1 MILAISAVVLLSVTG
16 RQSPEYSWA
25 PFPPGRAVRTDS
37 LGARNAT
44 INTGSAVYFG
54 SRTTTETPFGT
65 RTIENRWD
73 SSAAFAVIDA
83 TPFSI
88 DYGPTDKFYPTYA
101 KVKSSGPGIC
111 VIQDMQR
118 GLEVTVKTSLSD
130 NTHFMRYVVT
140 LKPTLRDLNISRV
153 NLLAISTGNQG
164 RAGVNVPSV
173 VGKTP
178 GSPVLAGNIFF
189 GIEHPMASW
198 AESGPWLT
206 GSIKRIL
213 PLRKGTTAT
222 YSYVIGVAP
231 PGQMRR
237 AFLSYVERERAHAYR
252 PFLHYNSW
260 YDIGYFTPY
269 NEKDCL
275 DRITKFGEEL
285 TVKRGVKLDSFLF
298 DDGWD
303 NYESVWEFHSGFPKA
318 FLPLRDAAK
327 KYGAGPGVWLSPWG
341 GYGDPRKR
349 RLAYGKD
356 HGMEV
361 DSQGYALSG
370 PNYYKRFHDVT
381 LDFVTRQ
388 GINHF
393 KLDGTGSPD
402 KTTPGSRFDSDFDA
416 AISLI
421 GDLRKA
427 RPDLFIN
434 LTTGTWPSPFWLRY
448 ADSIWRGGSDHSF
461 AGVGSNRQQWIT
473 YRDSDT
479 YHGVVE
485 RGPLYPLNSLM
496 LHGIIYA
503 KNAHNLNSDPGNDF
517 ADEVRSYFGT
527 GTQLQEMYVT
537 PDLLTKQNWDDLAA
551 AAKWSRSNA
560 DVLKDTHWVGGDP
573 ARLDVYG
580 WASWSPRK
588 GILVLRNPSDKQQA
602 FSVDIGALLE
612 VPPRFARAY
621 IGRDPYQSGAES
633 TRFPVGS
640 SVVLD
645 LKPLEVK
652 VLDLE
657 VAK

>member
-1 MILAISAVVLLSVTG
+1 
-16 RQSPEYSWA
+16 
-25 PFPPGRAVRTDS
+25 
-37 LGARNAT
+37 
-44 INTGSAVYFG
+44 
-54 SRTTTETPFGT
+54 
-65 RTIENRWD
+65 
-73 SSAAFAVIDA
+73 VIDA